1 MRESMEKDTSTHGR
15 THALPM

>member
-1 MRESMEKDTSTHGR
+1 MRESMEKDTSTRGR